1 MQNIKK
7 YGYYHFKQL
16 EPLAI
21 EAMISKV
28 PIRQMAKD
36 MGLDYQQFAN
46 MLYRNGL
53 KARDVRHQHN
63 RSKAND

>member
-21 EAMISKV
+21 AAIISKV
-28 PIRQMAKD
+28 PIRQIAKD

-53 KARDVRHQHN
+53 KARDVRHQN
-63 RSKAND
+63 RRKK